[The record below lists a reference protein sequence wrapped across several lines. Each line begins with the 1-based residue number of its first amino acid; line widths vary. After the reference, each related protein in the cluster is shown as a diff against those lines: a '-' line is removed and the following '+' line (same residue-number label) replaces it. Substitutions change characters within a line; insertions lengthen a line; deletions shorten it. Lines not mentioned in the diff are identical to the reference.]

1 MPSDGPSDEKQ
12 IKLES
17 TQSESSG
24 ADDGGGGGKAA
35 SVSAAGS
42 SSGGS
47 EVRNEYHM
55 KKRKLR

>member
-24 ADDGGGGGKAA
+24 ADDGGGGKAA

-42 SSGGS
+42 SSGAS